1 MTPIK
6 TLKDFYKAERKRYIV
21 CWVEWC
27 KDHQQF
33 HPKTV
38 FRFRDDVR
46 HRKMECRLWEN
57 EQRRNREKAARQKR
71 YATIEKIRNHPIQQI
86 LCSRW

>member
-6 TLKDFYKAERKRYIV
+6 TLEDYYKVERKRDYV

-27 KDHQQF
+27 KEHNQW
-33 HPKTV
+33 HPKDV

-46 HRKMECRLWEN
+46 HRKRECRLWEN
-57 EQRRNREKAARQKR
+57 EQRRIRERMARQRR
-71 YATIEKIRNHPIQQI
+71 YATLEKVRGHPIQQI
-86 LCSRW
+86 LCCKW